1 MVLFRGRVTVPQP
14 NEEVYEGRV
23 DPETCH
29 EARTVAPGWD
39 VCHLGMNGANGVRQ
53 KRSSRRNRTAILSS
67 FVKAGLISCIGCEA
81 WPRVRYPSPVLLSVS
96 VSTVGLYVITLT
108 ETSYDCHNRQ
118 ND

>member
-39 VCHLGMNGANGVRQ
+39 VFHLGHEWRKWRAAEEIEPKKPDRH
-53 KRSSRRNRTAILSS
+53 
-67 FVKAGLISCIGCEA
+67 FVKFCQSWFDKQDRL
-81 WPRVRYPSPVLLSVS
+81 
-96 VSTVGLYVITLT
+96 
-108 ETSYDCHNRQ
+108 
-118 ND
+118 